1 MNLPNL
7 MAIDVDLK
15 RAKFHYHTDVNM
27 QPPHQV
33 ILKKTLNKP
42 DVFIAGST
50 SRLLSR

>member
-7 MAIDVDLK
+7 TAIDVDLK
-15 RAKFHYHTDVNM
+15 RGKFHHHADVNM

-42 DVFIAGST
+42 GVLIAGST
-50 SRLLSR
+50 SRLLS